1 MTKRRVRRVEAEWAR
16 LLSEM
21 RASGKTE
28 SEFAAERNLALVS
41 VQRWRRRF
49 ERGAKKPVSERKQ
62 MFSEVVVVPN
72 VAATSR
78 IEVVSRGGRTVR
90 IEGGF
95 DARLLREV
103 LRAVES
109 C

>member
-1 MTKRRVRRVEAEWAR
+1 MTKRRVRRGEAEWAR

-21 RASGKTE
+21 RASGKSET
-28 SEFAAERNLALVS
+28 EFAAERGLALVS

-49 ERGAKKPVSERKQ
+49 DRGSKKAASERRQ
-62 MFSEVVVVPN
+62 TFSEVVVVPS
-72 VAATSR
+72 AAAVSR
-78 IEVVSRGGRTVR
+78 IEVVARGGRTVR
-90 IEGGF
+90 VEGGF
-95 DARLLREV
+95 DARLLRDV